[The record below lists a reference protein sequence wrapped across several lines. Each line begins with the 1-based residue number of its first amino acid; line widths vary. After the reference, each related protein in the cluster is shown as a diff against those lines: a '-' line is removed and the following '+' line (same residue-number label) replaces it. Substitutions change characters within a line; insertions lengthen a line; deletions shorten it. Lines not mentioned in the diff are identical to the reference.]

1 MDTTHVELNIILLN
15 AAIKRQV
22 YMNKVQ
28 KSRNVPEKEQI
39 SYESHLETIIESKNI
54 MKDLLADYR
63 IARQRNADFE
73 SLFLRQEEEIK
84 KMRAENEALKELL

>member
-28 KSRNVPEKEQI
+28 KSRNVPEKEQL
-39 SYESHLETIIESKNI
+39 SYESQLETIIEAKNI